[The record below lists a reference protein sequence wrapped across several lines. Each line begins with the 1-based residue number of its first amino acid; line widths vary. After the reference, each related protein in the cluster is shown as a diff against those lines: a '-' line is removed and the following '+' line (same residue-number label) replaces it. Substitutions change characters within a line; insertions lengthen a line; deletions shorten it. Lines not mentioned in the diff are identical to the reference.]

1 LGVTLPLNTQFNTLP
16 GIECRVPGLT
26 PAGAGIADQIVITFP
41 TPVSFN
47 NVISTSGG
55 ASVDSFSGNGS
66 TVVTINLKNV
76 VNARKTTV
84 TLVGVNDG
92 QNTNDVAVQMGVL
105 LGDVN
110 ATGGVD
116 KNDATAV
123 QKHSGQ
129 MVNQGNFRFDVN
141 TTGAIDGADL
151 SATQGQ
157 ARTSLQ

>member
-1 LGVTLPLNTQFNTLP
+1 
-16 GIECRVPGLT
+16 
-26 PAGAGIADQIVITFP
+26 
-41 TPVSFN
+41 
-47 NVISTSGG
+47 
-55 ASVDSFSGNGS
+55 
-66 TVVTINLKNV
+66 V

-116 KNDATAV
+116 KNDVTAA

-141 TTGAIDGADL
+141 ATGAIDGADL